1 MADFEKVR
9 PEACFDKIK
18 TRGRPKLV
26 LNETGKAVI
35 INLSSIMCTD
45 EEIAA
50 CLGVTIETL
59 QNKDNI
65 VAFLEC
71 KEKGTGNGKKS
82 LRRIQFEIAKK
93 GNATMAI
100 WLGKQWL
107 GQKDP
112 ENEKTDAPQDV
123 NGGKKIEFVFKDT
136 SMKDESNTE

>member
-26 LNETGKAVI
+26 LNDTGKAVI
-35 INLSSIMCTD
+35 INMAAIMCTD

-50 CLGVTIETL
+50 CLGVTVETL
-59 QNKDNI
+59 QNNDNGS
-65 VAFLEC
+65 AFLEC
-71 KEKGTGNGKKS
+71 KEKGNGIGKKS
-82 LRRIQFEIAKK
+82 LRRIQFDIAKK

-107 GQKDP
+107 GQKEP
-112 ENEKTDAPQDV
+112 ERQETADDMEDLSVLGDMLK
-123 NGGKKIEFVFKDT
+123 GESDT
-136 SMKDESNTE
+136 ND

>member
-1 MADFEKVR
+1 MADFERVR
-9 PEACFDKIK
+9 PEACFEKVK

-50 CLGVTIETL
+50 CLGVTVETL
-59 QNKDNI
+59 QNKDNND
-65 VAFLEC
+65 AFLEC
-71 KEKGTGNGKKS
+71 KEKGAGNGRKS

-107 GQKDP
+107 GQK
-112 ENEKTDAPQDV
+112 EKIDDECGEKSD
-123 NGGKKIEFVFKDT
+123 GGVKFEFVFKDT
-136 SMKDESNTE
+136 SIKDEPKDNT

>member
-9 PEACFDKIK
+9 PEACFDKVK

-35 INLSSIMCTD
+35 INMSSIMCTD

-50 CLGVTIETL
+50 CLGVTVETL
-59 QNKDNI
+59 QNKDNND
-65 VAFLEC
+65 AFLEC
-71 KEKGTGNGKKS
+71 KEKGAGNGRKS

-107 GQKDP
+107 GQKEKF
-112 ENEKTDAPQDV
+112 ENEFGEKDNELSITL
-123 NGGKKIEFVFKDT
+123 KIEDLSDGT
-136 SMKDESNTE
+136 DGEET

>member
-1 MADFEKVR
+1 MADFERVR
-9 PEACFDKIK
+9 PEACFDKVK

-35 INLSSIMCTD
+35 INMSSIMCTD

-50 CLGVTIETL
+50 CLGVTVETL
-59 QNKDNI
+59 QNKDNND
-65 VAFLEC
+65 AFLEC
-71 KEKGTGNGKKS
+71 KEKGIGNGKKS

-107 GQKDP
+107 GQK
-112 ENEKTDAPQDV
+112 EKIDDEFGEKSDGGATV
-123 NGGKKIEFVFKDT
+123 NIVLTDT
-136 SMKDESNTE
+136 SGEKNDNSL

>member
-1 MADFEKVR
+1 MADFERVR
-9 PEACFDKIK
+9 PEACFDKVK

-50 CLGVTIETL
+50 CLGVTVETL
-59 QNKDNI
+59 QNKDNNA
-65 VAFLEC
+65 AFLEC
-71 KEKGTGNGKKS
+71 KEKGIGNGRKS

-107 GQKDP
+107 GQK
-112 ENEKTDAPQDV
+112 EKIDDEFGEKSDGGATV
-123 NGGKKIEFVFKDT
+123 NIVLTDT
-136 SMKDESNTE
+136 SGEKNDNSL